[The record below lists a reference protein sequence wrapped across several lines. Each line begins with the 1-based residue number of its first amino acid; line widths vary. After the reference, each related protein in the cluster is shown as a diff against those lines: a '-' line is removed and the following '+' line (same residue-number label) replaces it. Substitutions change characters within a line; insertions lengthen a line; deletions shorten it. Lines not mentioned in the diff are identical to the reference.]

1 MKSKLTILLLF
12 ISSIT
17 FAQYGYSFYETG
29 FGVGV
34 GYNLTSV
41 VGKEIHPVELSLAY
55 RIYDQ
60 HLLRLYAP
68 IFNQNNSFS
77 SDGTNEGMMKTSLD
91 TKKHLFG
98 IGFDY
103 DYALQTYSYL
113 DFVVGARVEYAVYK
127 DMSDLSNSY
136 MGADANKGAD
146 PNDWD
151 DIFKERKTRNF
162 VVSPSAGFRLRF
174 NRVYIDAKLLL
185 SMLSMRGD
193 EYNVIKTRRNS
204 ATGVE
209 INLEESTETLSNK
222 FKLKPAVVIST
233 SFFF

>member
-34 GYNLTSV
+34 GYNLASV
-41 VGKEIHPVELSLAY
+41 VGKDMHPVELSVAY
-55 RIYDQ
+55 RINDE

-68 IFNQNNSFS
+68 IFNQNNSFNS
-77 SDGTNEGMMKTSLD
+77 EGTKQGLMKTSLE
-91 TKKHLFG
+91 TKRRLLG

-103 DYALQTYSYL
+103 DYALHTYSSL
-113 DFVVGARVEYAVYK
+113 DFVVGARFEYALSK

-146 PNDWD
+146 PIDWD

-193 EYNVIKTRRNS
+193 EYNVIKTRRNL

>member
-1 MKSKLTILLLF
+1 MKSKLIIVLLF
-12 ISSIT
+12 ISSIS
-17 FAQYGYSFYETG
+17 FAQYGYPYGETG
-29 FGVGV
+29 FGIGV
-34 GYNLTSV
+34 GYNLISV
-41 VGKEIHPVELSLAY
+41 VGKDMHPVELSVAY
-55 RIYDQ
+55 RINDE

-68 IFNQNNSFS
+68 IFNQNNSFNS
-77 SDGTNEGMMKTSLD
+77 EGTKQGLMKTSLE
-91 TKKHLFG
+91 TKRRLLG

-103 DYALQTYSYL
+103 DYALHTYSSL
-113 DFVVGARVEYAVYK
+113 DFVVGARFEYALSK

-146 PNDWD
+146 PIDWD

-193 EYNVIKTRRNS
+193 EYNVIKTRRNL